1 MFQGIYNTVEKNEVK
16 LYNEDNKP
24 LLSIN
29 GTIGKDLYTLF
40 MKEYSKLNNTDN
52 IIIELTT
59 TGGVLSWAYMISQI
73 LLRHVGNVE
82 IRVPYY
88 AASGG
93 TIIAL
98 SCDEIILSN
107 CGCLGPIDPYVYG
120 LSVPTSVEILKDFN
134 KESWYKT
141 FFSFGIINKI
151 ITTYAERILSK
162 LNKDHKIHILRLLKK
177 YGDKA
182 DEIYDYFTNSNHH
195 ETPIYYND
203 IPKNL
208 NINIK
213 EDMNMLRKICER
225 NNKPRK
231 DPYGILDPD
240 GINND
245 IKKFN
250 NLVEKNWNNRSKK
263 NNQVAKNDVK
273 YLSDSDVEV

>member
-1 MFQGIYNTVEKNEVK
+1 M
-16 LYNEDNKP
+16 
-24 LLSIN
+24 
-29 GTIGKDLYTLF
+29 
-40 MKEYSKLNNTDN
+40 NNTDN

-59 TGGVLSWAYMISQI
+59 TGGVLSWVYMISQI
-73 LLRHVGNVE
+73 LLRHVGHVE

-88 AASGG
+88 ALSGG

-98 SCDEIILSN
+98 SCDKIILSN

-141 FFSFGIINKI
+141 FFSFGIINNTLKKI
-151 ITTYAERILSK
+151 ITTYGERILSK

-203 IPKNL
+203 IKF

-213 EDMNMLRKICER
+213 EDMNI
-225 NNKPRK
+225 P
-231 DPYGILDPD
+231 
-240 GINND
+240 
-245 IKKFN
+245 
-250 NLVEKNWNNRSKK
+250 
-263 NNQVAKNDVK
+263 
-273 YLSDSDVEV
+273 